1 MKHQAFA
8 ESKRMLRQQMKL
20 RRDGLDET
28 AQMVRSTAIREQ
40 ALSFIRRRDAR
51 APMLYLSFR
60 SEVRTDALIEALWAE
75 GRDVIVPVSN
85 PFDRSLTLYYL
96 RSWDELI
103 TGAYGI
109 REPDPGLAQPCE
121 AGFIPDIVFVPG
133 LAFDE
138 RGGRL
143 GYGGGY
149 YDRFRE
155 TLARRVSELR
165 HRVEAGAATADGG
178 GATINIGEA
187 ASLPE
192 PLWVGL
198 AYEEQRIDQVPMEPH
213 DALMDGLITEQ
224 DIWLRSTGERGAR
237 G

>member
-8 ESKRMLRQQMKL
+8 ESKRMLRQQMKQ
-20 RRDGLDET
+20 RRDELDET
-28 AQMVRSTAIREQ
+28 TQAVRSTAIQEL
-40 ALSFIRRRDAR
+40 ALSCIRRQDAR

-96 RSWDELI
+96 RSWEELI

-109 REPDPGLAQPCE
+109 REPDPRLAEPCE
-121 AGFIPDIVFVPG
+121 PGFIPDIVFVPG

-138 RGGRL
+138 QGGRL

-155 TLARRVSELR
+155 TLGQRVRELGRRI
-165 HRVEAGAATADGG
+165 EAGASTTDGG
-178 GATINIGEA
+178 DVTINIGQA

-198 AYEEQRIDQVPMEPH
+198 AYGEQRIDQVPMEPH

-224 DIWLRSTGERGAR
+224 GIWLRSTGERGAT
-237 G
+237 

>member
-1 MKHQAFA
+1 MKHQALA

-20 RRDGLDET
+20 RRDGLHET
-28 AQMVRSTAIREQ
+28 AQTARSAAIRDL
-40 ALSFIRRRDAR
+40 ALSFIRKRDAR

-60 SEVRTDALIEALWAE
+60 SEVRTDALIESLWAE

-96 RSWDELI
+96 RNWDELI

-109 REPDPGLAQPCE
+109 REPDPGLAEPCE
-121 AGFIPDIVFVPG
+121 AVVIPDIVFVPG

-155 TLARRVSELR
+155 TLGQRVRELGRRI
-165 HRVEAGAATADGG
+165 EAGASTIDRGD
-178 GATINIGEA
+178 ATINIGEA

-192 PLWVGL
+192 PLWIGL
-198 AYEEQRIDQVPMEPH
+198 AYGEQRIDQVPMEPH

-224 DIWLRSTGERGAR
+224 GIWLRSTDERGAR
-237 G
+237 